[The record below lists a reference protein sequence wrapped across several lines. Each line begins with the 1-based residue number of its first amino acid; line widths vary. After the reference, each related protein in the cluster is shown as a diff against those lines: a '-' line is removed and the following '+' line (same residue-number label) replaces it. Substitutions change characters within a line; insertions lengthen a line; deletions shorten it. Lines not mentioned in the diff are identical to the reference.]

1 MRAFRKLLSVYVYS
15 YVPFGFKGRIW
26 SLIVSVP
33 DHCLSFYFTAVVK
46 IVSLCVGTFSGGL
59 LTRKIKLNPPK
70 TLMLIVGACIPAVL
84 LTLVT
89 MFLACE
95 PAVILNWPS
104 DVNRY
109 RNKHRIRSLF
119 V

>member
-1 MRAFRKLLSVYVYS
+1 MSNEFFFFRIIAVV
-15 YVPFGFKGRIW
+15 G
-26 SLIVSVP
+26 IVSV
-33 DHCLSFYFTAVVK
+33 C
-46 IVSLCVGTFSGGL
+46 IGTFSGGL

-70 TLMLIVGACIPAVL
+70 TLMLIVGACVPVVL

-104 DVNRY
+104 DVNR
-109 RNKHRIRSLF
+109 
-119 V
+119 